1 MNYSETEQD
10 QIRER
15 KAIEK
20 FVSIF
25 GGRYEKLSQNDID
38 YKVFDKDNKLIAYA
52 EVTGRMRNISNA
64 YPLPISCRKLVKL
77 LDKRLNPVL
86 IWACDDGIIYSKL
99 KDIRGDIMYSNDID
113 LMAYYEKK
121 KYFKYVRYT

>member
-38 YKVFDKDNKLIAYA
+38 YKVFDKHNKLIAYA

-86 IWACDDGIIYSKL
+86 IWACDDGIIYGKL

>member
-1 MNYSETEQD
+1 
-10 QIRER
+10 
-15 KAIEK
+15 
-20 FVSIF
+20 VSIF

-38 YKVFDKDNKLIAYA
+38 YKVFDKHNKLIAYA

-86 IWACDDGIIYSKL
+86 IWACDDGIIYGKL